1 VIIRTDAIIRRDAIN
16 RVSTRPT
23 NRQSL
28 NRQKINCQLNI
39 HSTQIMIWQR
49 DNLAM
54 SYYRKRDD
62 IANVIIVEIR
72 KLWKCNNRGN
82 VINRVSTTIR
92 VFTKIRALR
101 EPTASSARKGKFP
114 QRVSTHGVH
123 RCFYIKNCGLKIL
136 IKDINL

>member
-1 VIIRTDAIIRRDAIN
+1 VIIPRDAIN

-54 SYYRKRDD
+54 SCYRKRDD

-82 VINRVSTTIR
+82 VINRRDAINRVSTTIR
-92 VFTKIRALR
+92 VYTKIRALR

-123 RCFYIKNCGLKIL
+123 RCFYIKN
-136 IKDINL
+136 